1 MGQTSTSDEE
11 AIPLSGGNSNDG
23 IVRIGDTV
31 RRTMKPER
39 QSVHRVLSFL
49 HENGFKACPQFLGI
63 DDQGRET
70 LTFIEGNCSINPDF
84 WKSEPYLTSA
94 AKLLR
99 AYHDAVA
106 PYEVRDD
113 EQWSY
118 EYPDKSRH
126 EVICHNDFAPY
137 NLIYDETG
145 FTAIIDFDLAGPGP
159 KIRDI
164 AYAAYWLVPLSFNAD
179 DMKPFSIQDANNE
192 SQRLHQFCNTY
203 GIRADNELLDMVSEV
218 LHYMADESVMI
229 KSIGEAA
236 TARLKADGHLD
247 HWSNEAISFDRE
259 RAIIENNLI

>member
-1 MGQTSTSDEE
+1 MTITNTSDEAE
-11 AIPLSGGNSNDG
+11 IPLSGGNSNDG

-39 QSVHRVLSFL
+39 HSVHRVLSFL
-49 HENGFKACPQFLGI
+49 HSRGFESCPQFLGI
-63 DDQGRET
+63 DEQGRET
-70 LTFIEGNCSINPDF
+70 LTYIDGDCSINPDF
-84 WKSEPYLTSA
+84 WQSERYLISA

-99 AYHDAVA
+99 SYHDAVA
-106 PYEVRDD
+106 PFQIKESDLW
-113 EQWSY
+113 EF

-145 FTAIIDFDLAGPGP
+145 FNAIIDFDLAGPGP

-179 DMKPFSIQDANNE
+179 DMKPFSLGDANND
-192 SQRLHQFCNTY
+192 SQRLHKFCDAY
-203 GIRADNELLDMVSEV
+203 GIRADNDLLDMVSEV
-218 LHYMADESVMI
+218 LHYMADESAMI
-229 KSIGEAA
+229 KSIGEEA
-236 TARLKADGHLD
+236 TARLKAEGHLD
-247 HWSNEAISFDRE
+247 HWCREARSFDRD